1 MQGNAYVQTPIYN
14 PRSVYPSSGHSS
26 KSLHEGTSGA
36 QNTSVET
43 IHLRPFHAAKVVDP
57 RLADL
62 NISTWTTVCDNNE
75 LMRNLLRR
83 WLHCEYQ
90 FTAAFQIDLFL
101 EDMINL
107 RENYCLSLLVNIML
121 GYACVRFFS
130 VMLIIPLTYYQVCY
144 PELSDRA
151 EYWNPHTLTYQFLA
165 EAKRLWELDSHEPRI
180 TTIQAA
186 MLFSVFYNLNGLDEV
201 GQAYRLHAITLVHKM
216 GLFKSNPGGARRNR
230 LGRAYTAWAFFNW
243 ET

>member
-1 MQGNAYVQTPIYN
+1 MRPKCQPCTQCGRKCHYLAAASETRLQAIKRENKALKTQKSPYERLVEIMKSASEQDASGLLARLRSGADVETLVSHVTNGNLLLQLSVAPETRFRYDFPYDKKMPASLLVQGNAYVQSPIYN

-43 IHLRPFHAAKVVDP
+43 IHLAKVVDP

-101 EDMINL
+101 EDMI
-107 RENYCLSLLVNIML
+107 
-121 GYACVRFFS
+121 
-130 VMLIIPLTYYQVCY
+130 
-144 PELSDRA
+144 
-151 EYWNPHTLTYQFLA
+151 
-165 EAKRLWELDSHEPRI
+165 
-180 TTIQAA
+180 
-186 MLFSVFYNLNGLDEV
+186 
-201 GQAYRLHAITLVHKM
+201 
-216 GLFKSNPGGARRNR
+216 SNNA
-230 LGRAYTAWAFFNW
+230 
-243 ET
+243 